1 VSAIGYRF
9 LVSRILLTTYEYPTY
24 EYPTYEYPTYEY
36 PTYDFF
42 PQPPVM
48 CPLSVSTSRST
59 HALETGEA
67 KLWSLLV
74 GVNQYQDPR
83 LPSLS
88 YSASDCQGLVEAL
101 AEATQGFPSKEPIAH
116 HDFASH
122 PPTLAAVRKSLE
134 QIVAVAQPQDTILL
148 YFSGHGVLDRE
159 TGQVVLCL
167 SDTSKDNLLQT
178 GLKLPDVL
186 ELLHQSKVNRQM
198 LWLDACHSGDLTLRG
213 AKGEVTLEQPELN
226 PAQQLIE
233 VLRQRATQS
242 RGFYALLSCDRK
254 QRSWEFPELK
264 HGLFTYY
271 LMQGLRGE
279 AADAQGVIEADG
291 LYKYVYYQTIQYIDR
306 LNHQL
311 RLRNQQKRSRGEL
324 DLHPE
329 YPLQTPKRIVEG
341 VGELVLGL
349 KVESDRTPTP
359 VKHSRRALVCDGFA
373 DSNAVYAFSRTLQ
386 TTGNFALEYFPQP
399 GKAWA
404 DVRYAIQN
412 CLRSPVSSQDKETVL
427 LYLRGRMEAI
437 ADGEAW
443 LVMGDNLRLSRS
455 WLRQELRRSATTQ
468 QIVILD
474 FLGIEASPATLQEW
488 IEELQLDGKQCII
501 AAASSTH
508 APEQFIHS
516 LLETLATK
524 ELPSALSV
532 TAWMYEL
539 RQKLEQAGMPLHLWL
554 SETASEIEIL
564 PPTALTATKF
574 VSPSPPKIDKP
585 AVSEWVAPKVQP
597 PAPAIPSPAPAPVPP
612 LPAKEYF
619 PQQYAQLEKILRELV
634 GPIAPTLLSQV
645 VTPNSQP
652 QNWVENLLPILSP
665 QQQNQLRQQ
674 AIALLQSPAS
684 QPQTRSSCATSWQH
698 ETLSESFIHQCEQA
712 LSAAI
717 GPIATFLLQNTIKS
731 QPQISRVELVET
743 LSAAIHDPLQAS
755 AFRRRLL

>member
-1 VSAIGYRF
+1 
-9 LVSRILLTTYEYPTY
+9 
-24 EYPTYEYPTYEY
+24 
-36 PTYDFF
+36 
-42 PQPPVM
+42 
-48 CPLSVSTSRST
+48 
-59 HALETGEA
+59 LETGEA

-74 GVNQYQDPR
+74 GVNQYQDAR

-88 YSASDCQGLVEAL
+88 YSAADCQGLTEAL

-116 HDFASH
+116 HDYASH
-122 PPTLAAVRKSLE
+122 PPTLAAVRASLE
-134 QIVAVAQPQDTILL
+134 QIVAAAQPQDTILL
-148 YFSGHGVLDRE
+148 YFSGHGVLERE

-186 ELLHQSKVNRQM
+186 DLLHQSKVHRQM

-213 AKGEVTLEQPELN
+213 AKGEVTVEQPELN
-226 PAQQLIE
+226 PARQLME
-233 VLRQRATQS
+233 LLRQRATQS
-242 RGFYALLSCDRK
+242 RGFYALLSCDQK

-291 LYKYVYYQTIQYIDR
+291 LYKYVYHQTIQYIDR

-311 RLRNQQKRSRGEL
+311 RLKNQQKRSRGEL

-349 KVESDRTPTP
+349 KVEKAESRTPHP
-359 VKHSRRALVCDGFA
+359 VKHSRRALVGDGFA
-373 DSNAVYAFSRTLQ
+373 DSNAVYAFSRALQ
-386 TTGNFALEYFPQP
+386 TTGNFALEYFPQA
-399 GKAWA
+399 GKAWTDA
-404 DVRYAIQN
+404 RYAIQS
-412 CLRSPVSSQDKETVL
+412 CLRSPFQDTEIVL
-427 LYLRGRMEAI
+427 LYLRGRLEAI

-443 LVMGDNLRLSRS
+443 LVMGDSLRLSRS
-455 WLRQELRRSATTQ
+455 WLRQELRHSATAQQ

-474 FLGIEASPATLQEW
+474 FLGIEASATLPEW
-488 IEELQLDGKQCII
+488 IEELQLKDGKQCIV
-501 AAASSTH
+501 AAASPTH
-508 APEQFIHS
+508 APEQFIHA
-516 LLETLATK
+516 LLETLAVK
-524 ELPSALSV
+524 ELSTPLSV

-539 RQKLEQAGMPLHLWL
+539 RQKLERLEIPLQLWS
-554 SETASEIEIL
+554 SETASEMKML

-574 VSPSPPKIDKP
+574 IPPSPPKLD
-585 AVSEWVAPKVQP
+585 VAPTGQPTAPAIPP
-597 PAPAIPSPAPAPVPP
+597 PAPAPAAP

-619 PQQYAQLEKILRELV
+619 PQHYAQLEKILRELV
-634 GPIAPTLLSQV
+634 GPIASTLLSQV

-652 QNWVENLLPILSP
+652 QTWIENLLPILSP

-674 AIALLQSPAS
+674 AIALLQTPAS
-684 QPQTRSSCATSWQH
+684 QPQTRSTCATSWQH

-743 LSAAIHDPLQAS
+743 LSEAIPDPLQAA

>member
-1 VSAIGYRF
+1 MKTSSLSFQSLPLSLA
-9 LVSRILLTTYEYPTY
+9 PK
-24 EYPTYEYPTYEY
+24 
-36 PTYDFF
+36 
-42 PQPPVM
+42 M

-74 GVNQYQDPR
+74 GVNQYQDAR

-88 YSASDCQGLVEAL
+88 YSASDCQGLTEAL
-101 AEATQGFPSKEPIAH
+101 AEATQGFPRKEPIAH
-116 HDFASH
+116 HDFATH
-122 PPTLAAVRKSLE
+122 PPTLEAVRQSLE
-134 QIVAVAQPQDTILL
+134 QIVAAAQPQDTILL

-167 SDTSKDNLLQT
+167 ADTSKDNLLQT

-186 ELLHQSKVNRQM
+186 ELLQKSQVHRQM

-213 AKGEVTLEQPELN
+213 AKGEVTIEQPELN
-226 PAQQLIE
+226 PAQQLME

-279 AADAQGVIEADG
+279 AADTQGVIDADG
-291 LYKYVYYQTIQYIDR
+291 LYKYVYHQTIQYIDR

-311 RLRNQQKRSRGEL
+311 RLMNQQKRSRGEL

-349 KVESDRTPTP
+349 KVDERIPQP

-373 DSNAVYAFSRTLQ
+373 DSNAVYAFSRALQ
-386 TTGNFALEYFPQP
+386 TAGNFALEYFPQS
-399 GKAWA
+399 GKAWTDA
-404 DVRYAIQN
+404 RYAIQG
-412 CLRSPVSSQDKETVL
+412 CLRSPVSSQEPETVL

-443 LVMGDNLRLSRS
+443 LVMGDSLRLSRS
-455 WLRQELRRSATTQ
+455 WLQQELRRSATAR
-468 QIVILD
+468 QIILLD
-474 FLGIEASPATLQEW
+474 FLGTERSSATLQEW
-488 IEELQLDGKQCII
+488 IEELQLSGGKQCII
-501 AAASSTH
+501 AAAPSDR
-508 APEQFIHS
+508 APEQFTHA
-516 LLETLATK
+516 LLETLAAK
-524 ELPSALSV
+524 EPSSPLSV
-532 TAWMYEL
+532 TAWMDEL
-539 RQKLEQAGMPLHLWL
+539 QQKLERMGMPLHLWL
-554 SETASEIEIL
+554 SETASEIEVF
-564 PPTALTATKF
+564 PPTTLTATKF
-574 VSPSPPKIDKP
+574 VPSPPKPPRIEKP
-585 AVSEWVAPKVQP
+585 AVSHSTPKVQP
-597 PAPAIPSPAPAPVPP
+597 PAAAASPPPAPAPATP

-619 PQQYAQLEKILRELV
+619 SQQYAQLEKILRELV

-645 VTPNSQP
+645 ATPNSQP
-652 QNWVENLLPILSP
+652 HHWVENLLPILSP

-674 AIALLQSPAS
+674 SISLLQQIPGS
-684 QPQTRSSCATSWQH
+684 QPQTRSSSCATSWQH
-698 ETLSESFIHQCEQA
+698 ETLSENFIHQCEQA

-717 GPIATFLLQNTIKS
+717 GPIATFLIQNTIKS
-731 QPQISRVELVET
+731 QPQISRSELIEILAT
-743 LSAAIHDPLQAS
+743 AIHDPLQAA